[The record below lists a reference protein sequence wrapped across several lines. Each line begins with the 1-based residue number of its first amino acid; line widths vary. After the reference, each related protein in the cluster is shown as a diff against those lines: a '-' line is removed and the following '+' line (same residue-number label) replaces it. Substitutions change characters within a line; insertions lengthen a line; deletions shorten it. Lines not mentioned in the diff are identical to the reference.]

1 MIFPK
6 RRHEKEEV
14 EFIKRATILTQEV
27 LKYLE
32 ICEALPE
39 NLTKSEKRGLK
50 KLKKRIKKGDSV

>member
-1 MIFPK
+1 M
-6 RRHEKEEV
+6 
-14 EFIKRATILTQEV
+14 TQEV

-32 ICEALPE
+32 ICEPQPE